1 MGCHYRTKNIPKKI
15 GVGLIVGQ
23 AFLNVFSIGLG
34 WILASSGDVQ

>member
-15 GVGLIVGQ
+15 GISLIVVQ